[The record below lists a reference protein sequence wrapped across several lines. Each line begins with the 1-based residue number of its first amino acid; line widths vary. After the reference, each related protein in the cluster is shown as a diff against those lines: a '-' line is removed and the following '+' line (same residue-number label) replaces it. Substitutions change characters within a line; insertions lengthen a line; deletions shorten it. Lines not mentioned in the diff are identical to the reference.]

1 MRVSW
6 FPLSRLRK
14 LGNEFPGLTVMAN
27 ERLQQFR
34 SVCLESD
41 SFLPREEELCGDD

>member
-1 MRVSW
+1 MRLSW

-14 LGNEFPGLTVMAN
+14 LGNEFPGLTVLAN
-27 ERLQQFR
+27 GKLQQFR

-41 SFLPREEELCGDD
+41 SFLTCEEELSGDD